1 MPPTITTT
9 LVAFMLCHT
18 SFQQSLTTTYF
29 AICLTIANDHAQC
42 GLSYDYAQLR
52 TSSFVLQLR
61 TLPHIGFLCG
71 AAVSSGHFVG
81 SFRRVISS
89 GHFVGSFRRVISSGH
104 FVGRISPHG
113 STSSLATAIV
123 ATINV

>member
-1 MPPTITTT
+1 MPPTIPTI

-18 SFQQSLTTTYF
+18 SFQQSLTTACF

-42 GLSYDYAQLR
+42 ILFYNYAQLR
-52 TSSFVLQLR
+52 TSSFVLRLH

-71 AAVSSGHFVG
+71 AAVSSGHF
-81 SFRRVISS
+81 RRVI
-89 GHFVGSFRRVISSGH
+89 FVGSFRRVIS
-104 FVGRISPHG
+104 PHG
-113 STSSLATAIV
+113 STSIEATSIV